1 VQFYNPERGY
11 VRRTVTPTLWKSEF
25 MVVGDDHWHPVMER
39 LHQLVLLGR
48 DGRARFDH
56 KLAAAPMLSQRPA
69 KANGRSSGQ

>member
-1 VQFYNPERGY
+1 
-11 VRRTVTPTLWKSEF
+11 
-25 MVVGDDHWHPVMER
+25 MVVDDDHWHPVMER

-56 KLAAAPMLSQRPA
+56 KLAAAPMLSQEAA